1 MAEPRRSAASF
12 VEIPTGAPS
21 EPVTPLRTVLV
32 ERSRAGDREAFEAIV
47 AANLSSTF
55 RTAMAILGSEADAR
69 DACQEA
75 FLKAWR
81 ELPRLRDTSR
91 FDAWLGRILVNAC
104 RTVLRT
110 RQRRHVREIRVDD
123 PAATHLSARGRAFD
137 DRLGDFDALERAFDR
152 LSVAERAL
160 MTLHYLDHRPLAEI
174 GHLLGVPEG
183 TVKSRLHAAR
193 RSFERALEVSAR

>member
-1 MAEPRRSAASF
+1 MAEPHRSVANF

-21 EPVTPLRTVLV
+21 EPVAPLRTVLV

-47 AANLSSTF
+47 EANLSSTF

-69 DACQEA
+69 DACQDA

-81 ELPRLRDTSR
+81 ELPRLRDTGR
-91 FDAWLGRILVNAC
+91 FDAWLGRILVNSC
-104 RTVLRT
+104 RSVLRT
-110 RQRRHVREIRVDD
+110 RQRRHVREIPVDAS
-123 PAATHLSARGRAFD
+123 AATHLRARGRALD

-174 GHLLGVPEG
+174 GQLLGVPEG
-183 TVKSRLHAAR
+183 TVKSRLYAAR